1 MLTTNEIVRRK
12 RLKEQQKRIAE
23 NIRYRQSMRN
33 IKGADRQIQNSIDSY
48 ILQAVVAE
56 QAGEHEKAVRLATEA
71 QRLKQYQAS
80 SSTIR
85 SKLEVVQAVS
95 TANRAMANIVNIS
108 EDLMKS
114 TTRLADPTKLGE
126 AQIGMEMLNE
136 SMSTLIDQSEEALDY
151 MNAMP
156 EEESNEAGEEY
167 LRQIMI
173 DTNRKIRFNILDD
186 TNKKL
191 DRLNLIRTN
200 EG

>member
-186 TNKKL
+186 TNK
-191 DRLNLIRTN
+191 N
-200 EG
+200 